1 HEFTVEQDE
10 ILLREYFGSVTKSG
24 YVRLKLMKIMS
35 DMREA
40 MWAMV
45 QCNVSQIDFDYVGY
59 GLKYFNRIEAAA
71 KGEMYQ
77 RWSSEAG

>member
-1 HEFTVEQDE
+1 M
-10 ILLREYFGSVTKSG
+10 R
-24 YVRLKLMKIMS
+24 IMS

-59 GLKYFNRIEAAA
+59 GMKYFNRVEAAA
-71 KGEMYQ
+71 KGERYQ
-77 RWSSEAG
+77 RWLSEAG